1 MPNPEEPEI
10 SLRDQISEAFDEVHE
25 VEIPPEKVET
35 EVKEPSVARDEA
47 GRFAPKEELST
58 EPEKVVDKVE
68 QAPPSEQIKVPKY
81 WKPEDQEKFKT
92 LAPDVQKVILSR
104 EEETNRVITR
114 QDEERALA
122 RQIKEVTAPYKSVI
136 QARGMDEVQATKELF
151 QLYHSLQTAH
161 PAQKAAILYQIG
173 EQTGADFVALANSR
187 NTGTPLVDPHF
198 AANQQRL
205 QALEMQVSQR
215 EYQERQQQESAALS
229 HIDAFRSDPAHSHFE
244 EVKEDMAFLLQHGRA
259 QDLKQAYEMAIWS
272 RPDIRSTLTSSTQ
285 QVTDLQN
292 KAKQKLRAAAS
303 VKGSPGGVSQA
314 AAPKDRSLRDELSA
328 SFDSIVNGR

>member
-122 RQIKEVTAPYKSVI
+122 RQIKEV
-136 QARGMDEVQATKELF
+136 
-151 QLYHSLQTAH
+151 
-161 PAQKAAILYQIG
+161 
-173 EQTGADFVALANSR
+173 
-187 NTGTPLVDPHF
+187 
-198 AANQQRL
+198 
-205 QALEMQVSQR
+205 
-215 EYQERQQQESAALS
+215 
-229 HIDAFRSDPAHSHFE
+229 
-244 EVKEDMAFLLQHGRA
+244 
-259 QDLKQAYEMAIWS
+259 
-272 RPDIRSTLTSSTQ
+272 
-285 QVTDLQN
+285 
-292 KAKQKLRAAAS
+292 
-303 VKGSPGGVSQA
+303 
-314 AAPKDRSLRDELSA
+314 
-328 SFDSIVNGR
+328 